1 MSIIVTVSSM
11 IIPAIMLFIVGYGMI
26 KRKNVYD
33 DFVNGAKDGFTTVI
47 KLCQR

>member
-26 KRKNVYD
+26 KK
-33 DFVNGAKDGFTTVI
+33 FMMI
-47 KLCQR
+47 S

>member
-26 KRKNVYD
+26 KKKKYIT
-33 DFVNGAKDGFTTVI
+33 K
-47 KLCQR
+47 

>member
-26 KRKNVYD
+26 KKE
-33 DFVNGAKDGFTTVI
+33 KC
-47 KLCQR
+47 L

>member
-26 KRKNVYD
+26 KIGRASCRER
-33 DFVNGAKDGFTTVI
+33 G
-47 KLCQR
+47 